1 MTALAEALQRL
12 RDVLAD
18 AQTLHLLAELPATE
32 DAAPLRI
39 AFVGPYNV
47 GKSTLLRV
55 LTGDRSITTDAK
67 PETAEVKWY
76 PWRDVLLGDTPG
88 WFSGFEEHD
97 LASYAALRRD
107 ADLVAVVMSVEMG
120 GGPFVAAAHE
130 VLVELG
136 FAGRCLLVVN
146 KANAED
152 SDRDVVAQEV
162 QRRMPK
168 DADVPV
174 VFTDAQD
181 LHDALDP
188 DGAYSERVREVLRRT
203 SGIGLLE
210 QELDRLVHERG
221 GGARD
226 AATALQARRV
236 VEAAREAWQP
246 DAEEQALTVLV
257 TDLADRLQGAQD
269 GLRQSFKARAS
280 ALEADLASL
289 GEDVAAEVEGAAER
303 APKDWRAAVLAF
315 QEWVDEHTAAELA
328 ALEEAS
334 DLSVQALGA
343 HLDAVVDIAGPDE
356 PQRPGGPGLL
366 GRMFRAVD
374 LGPTVVKPVDAALR
388 NVSKQ
393 GHREGS
399 LAYTLARRLKPN
411 KKFAPHGIIHD
422 AKKIQNVAKGG
433 HQAVKYGGALVPAAI
448 EATAWWRERQELA
461 AAQRRA
467 REVRDS
473 YGAFAKEQ
481 CEELTEHFAGWLEA
495 AFAPA
500 REQAAALQG
509 PLDERGR
516 ARAAALGALD
526 AVDTLLAEVAGGAA

>member
-1 MTALAEALQRL
+1 MTALSDALERL
-12 RDVLAD
+12 RDVLSD
-18 AQTLHLLAELPATE
+18 ARTMQLLAELPATE

-55 LTGDRSITTDAK
+55 LTGDRSIATDAK
-67 PETAEVKWY
+67 PETAEVEWY

-97 LASYAALRRD
+97 LASHAALRRD

-120 GGPFVAAAHE
+120 GGPFVTAAHE

-152 SDRDVVAQEV
+152 HDRDVVAKEV
-162 QRRMPK
+162 QRRLPR
-168 DADVPV
+168 DTDVPV

-188 DGAYSERVREVLRRT
+188 DRAYSDRVREVLRRT

-226 AATALQARRV
+226 AATGLQARRI

-246 DAEEQALTVLV
+246 DAEEQALTLLV
-257 TDLADRLQGAQD
+257 ADLAGRLQGTQD
-269 GLRQSFKARAS
+269 GLRQSFKARVS
-280 ALEADLASL
+280 ALEADLADL
-289 GEDVAAEVEGAAER
+289 GEDVAGEVEGAAER
-303 APKDWRAAVLAF
+303 APQDWRAAVIAF

-366 GRMFRAVD
+366 GRISGQWTSGRRWSSRSTRRCATSRSRVPGGVPRLRAGAAAAAEQEVRAVRH
-374 LGPTVVKPVDAALR
+374 P
-388 NVSKQ
+388 
-393 GHREGS
+393 
-399 LAYTLARRLKPN
+399 ARREEDPERSE
-411 KKFAPHGIIHD
+411 GRQ
-422 AKKIQNVAKGG
+422 QN
-433 HQAVKYGGALVPAAI
+433 
-448 EATAWWRERQELA
+448 RQE
-461 AAQRRA
+461 RWRA
-467 REVRDS
+467 RPGRDR
-473 YGAFAKEQ
+473 GDRLVAR
-481 CEELTEHFAGWLEA
+481 
-495 AFAPA
+495 AP
-500 REQAAALQG
+500 
-509 PLDERGR
+509 R
-516 ARAAALGALD
+516 AR
-526 AVDTLLAEVAGGAA
+526 GGAATGARGAGHLPRFRSETARGAVRALRRLARGGLLPRS

>member
-1 MTALAEALQRL
+1 MTALAEALERL
-12 RDVLAD
+12 RDVLSD
-18 AQTLHLLAELPATE
+18 SRTMQLLAELPATE

-55 LTGDRSITTDAK
+55 LTGDRSIATDAK
-67 PETAEVKWY
+67 PETAEVAWY

-136 FAGRCLLVVN
+136 FARRCLLVVN

-152 SDRDVVAQEV
+152 HDRDVVAKEV
-162 QRRMPK
+162 QRRLPK

-188 DGAYSERVREVLRRT
+188 DRAYSDRIREVLRRT

-226 AATALQARRV
+226 AATGLQARRV

-269 GLRQSFKARAS
+269 GLRQSFDARVS
-280 ALEADLASL
+280 ALEADLADL
-289 GEDVAAEVEGAAER
+289 GEDVAAGVEGAAER
-303 APKDWRAAVLAF
+303 APQDWRAAVVAF

-374 LGPTVVKPVDAALR
+374 LGPTVVKPVDEALR

-399 LAYTLARRLKPN
+399 FAYALARRLQPN
-411 KKFAPHGIIHD
+411 KKFAPYGVQHD
-422 AKKIQNVAKGG
+422 AKKIQTVAKGG
-433 HQAVKYGGALVPAAI
+433 HKAVKYGGALVPAAI

-467 REVRDS
+467 REVRDTYRAS
-473 YGAFAKEQ
+473 AAKQ
-481 CEELTEHFAGWLEA
+481 REELSEHFAGWLEV

-500 REQAAALQG
+500 REQVTALRG
-509 PLDERGR
+509 PLDEGAQ
-516 ARAAALGALD
+516 ARAVALGALD
-526 AVDTLLAEVAGGAA
+526 GVDALLAEVADGAG